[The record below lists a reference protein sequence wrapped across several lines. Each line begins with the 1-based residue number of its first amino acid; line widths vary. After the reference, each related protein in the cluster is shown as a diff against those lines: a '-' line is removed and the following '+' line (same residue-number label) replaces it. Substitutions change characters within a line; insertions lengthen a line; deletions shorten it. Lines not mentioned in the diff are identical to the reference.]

1 MSYVTLEAQIDHGK
15 VVVDEPERLPKSARA
30 LLTILGPV
38 GSVLVP
44 ENPLEALEALQKH
57 LKLDE
62 NRATEWMATVQ
73 EARR

>member
-38 GSVLVP
+38 SSVLAP
-44 ENPLEALEALQKH
+44 ANPLEALEALQKH

-62 NRATEWMATVQ
+62 NRAAEWMATVR